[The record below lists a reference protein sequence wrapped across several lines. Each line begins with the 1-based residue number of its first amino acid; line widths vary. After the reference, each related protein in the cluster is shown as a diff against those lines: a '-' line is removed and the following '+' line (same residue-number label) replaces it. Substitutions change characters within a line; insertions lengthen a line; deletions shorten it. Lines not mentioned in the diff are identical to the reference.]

1 MIEQTLQELT
11 PIVGTRPA
19 CGALR
24 ASAATIYR
32 PGRPPQPRAQ
42 AAAGAGQ
49 GSLGRRTRDAAAT
62 AALGQVRR
70 QLAGA
75 CLGDAARRRPL
86 PGLGTDD
93 VPAPRGLSRWGAGA
107 ARPAQPPR
115 LHQAGVARRTPERGL
130 VVGHLEAQRPGQ
142 VDVLSPVRDPRR
154 VQPLRGLL
162 DRAATRTRGARQ
174 SPDRPGRRAAADRA
188 WPTDPDR
195 GTAMSS
201 KPVAFLLAD
210 LGVTKTHSQP
220 YTATDNPKERSA
232 LQDAQVPARVPPPF
246 RLDRARQ
253 SVLPPVLRLVQPPA
267 QPLRDRPDD
276 PGSRPPRPSD
286 TTPCRPTKRPRRRLR
301 RLPRT
306 LLRQPPAWYLER
318 SYPERWSRRVIATER
333 EGSVPFLVQLD
344 NLARAMG
351 VDEDD

>member
-1 MIEQTLQELT
+1 
-11 PIVGTRPA
+11 
-19 CGALR
+19 
-24 ASAATIYR
+24 
-32 PGRPPQPRAQ
+32 
-42 AAAGAGQ
+42 
-49 GSLGRRTRDAAAT
+49 
-62 AALGQVRR
+62 
-70 QLAGA
+70 
-75 CLGDAARRRPL
+75 
-86 PGLGTDD
+86 
-93 VPAPRGLSRWGAGA
+93 
-107 ARPAQPPR
+107 
-115 LHQAGVARRTPERGL
+115 
-130 VVGHLEAQRPGQ
+130 
-142 VDVLSPVRDPRR
+142 
-154 VQPLRGLL
+154 
-162 DRAATRTRGARQ
+162 
-174 SPDRPGRRAAADRA
+174 
-188 WPTDPDR
+188 
-195 GTAMSS
+195 MSS

-301 RLPRT
+301 RSPRT